1 MPSYLKPSIILVVI
15 MESSLG
21 ILTIDLA
28 AIQMNWKRINCQL
41 DAGKTSSAAVIKANA
56 YGLGAAQ
63 VGRALYDAGCREFF
77 LATQTEAVEART
89 YLPADAVL
97 YVLGG
102 MRSGV
107 EQEFIR
113 NRLVPV
119 LFSLKDLRRWQSACE
134 RAGVSGDCAVKVNT
148 GMTRLGLDMPELL
161 IWLSSLSSF
170 SNMRP
175 VLIMSHLACAD
186 EPGHPLNKTQLNEFR
201 QVVKLCKPQLPDARF
216 SLANSSAI
224 FLGKEWHFDLV
235 RPGASLYGINPQQ
248 PRSSPVLPVIQL
260 DLPVIQVRK
269 ILQSASV
276 GYCATT
282 HVAPSSVLA
291 VVAGG
296 YADGLHRT
304 IGSQGR
310 GNIDGY
316 PVNIIGRISMDTSI
330 FDVSSVPDEIL
341 QREPL
346 MVKVLGGGLTLD
358 LMMEQKGVLGYEI
371 LTSLGVRY
379 QRRYVSDGRLNE

>member
-1 MPSYLKPSIILVVI
+1 

-28 AIQMNWKRINCQL
+28 AIQKNWKRVNCQL

-63 VGRALYDAGCREFF
+63 VGRALYDVGCREFF
-77 LATQTEAVEART
+77 LATQDEAVDART

-102 MRSGV
+102 VRSGA

-113 NRLVPV
+113 DRLVPV
-119 LFSLKDLRRWQSACE
+119 LFSLKDLRRWQGACE
-134 RAGVSGDCAVKVNT
+134 AAGIKGDCVIKVNT

-161 IWLSSLSSF
+161 IWLSSLPSF
-170 SNMRP
+170 SNTHP

-186 EPGHPLNKTQLNEFR
+186 EPEHPLNRIQLNEFK
-201 QVVKLCKPQLPDARF
+201 QVIKLCKPQVPGARF
-216 SLANSSAI
+216 SFANSSAI
-224 FLGKEWHFDLV
+224 FLGDEWHFDLV

-248 PRSSPVLPVIQL
+248 SCPSPVLPVIQL
-260 DLPVIQVRK
+260 DLPVIQIRK
-269 ILQSASV
+269 ITQPVSV
-276 GYCATT
+276 GYGATT
-282 HVAPSSVLA
+282 PIAPSLILA

-304 IGSQGR
+304 IGPQGR
-310 GNIDGY
+310 GSIEGY
-316 PVNIIGRISMDTSI
+316 PVNVIGRISMDTSI
-330 FDVSSVPDEIL
+330 FDVSSVPEEIL
-341 QREPL
+341 QRESL
-346 MVKVLGGGLTLD
+346 MVQVLGEGLTLD
-358 LMMEQKGVLGYEI
+358 LMM
-371 LTSLGVRY
+371 
-379 QRRYVSDGRLNE
+379 GRK